1 MKRWRAMAEI
11 GVPVFWVGLVIGLS
25 FIETP
30 LKFQAPGITREL
42 GLGIGRLVFG
52 MLGRIEHVL
61 LAIVVALWF
70 RSSLSG
76 VRACLAG
83 LVFIVGLQ
91 GTWLLPVLDLRA
103 ARMIAGSVPPA
114 SYHHL
119 LFIVL
124 ELVKV
129 GVLLGLAAQHTLFSK
144 PEPASVTHPPS
155 VRGWLPGGRTERH
168 VRH

>member
-30 LKFQAPGITREL
+30 LKFRAPGITREL
-42 GLGIGRLVFG
+42 GLGIGRLVFN

-61 LAIVVALWF
+61 LVTVVALWF
-70 RSSLSG
+70 RSSSFG
-76 VRACLAG
+76 VRVCLAV
-83 LVFIVGLQ
+83 LVSLVGLQ
-91 GTWLLPVLDLRA
+91 GIWLLPVLDLRA
-103 ARMIAGSVPPA
+103 ARMIAGSDVPA

-129 GVLLGLAAQHTLFSK
+129 CVLLALAALHPLFDAGA
-144 PEPASVTHPPS
+144 PRLARLPS
-155 VRGWLPGGRTERH
+155 VRGLLTQGSTQRGERY
-168 VRH
+168 

>member
-30 LKFQAPGITREL
+30 LKFRAPGITREL

-61 LAIVVALWF
+61 LVTVVALWF
-70 RSSLSG
+70 RSSALG
-76 VRACLAG
+76 VRACLAV
-83 LVFIVGLQ
+83 LVSIVGLQ
-91 GTWLLPVLDLRA
+91 GIWLLPVLDLRA
-103 ARMIAGSVPPA
+103 ARMIAGSGAPA

-129 GVLLGLAAQHTLFSK
+129 CVLLALAAQHPLFTGGG
-144 PEPASVTHPPS
+144 PRVTRWPT
-155 VRGWLPGGRTERH
+155 VRGLLTQGSTQRGAR
-168 VRH
+168 